1 MSSGKLLAGIVVL
14 FALVAG
20 GLAIYGGQVAPTRHN
35 VEQTIPDARFP
46 Q

>member
-1 MSSGKLLAGIVVL
+1 MSSGKLVAVIVVL
-14 FALVAG
+14 LAVILGA
-20 GLAIYGGQVAPTRHN
+20 LAIYGGQVTPTRHN